1 MSTVYIVSI
10 VYILKNGASV
20 YSVYLYTVLV
30 RNAAYLIQNTES

>member
-20 YSVYLYTVLV
+20 YSVYLYTV